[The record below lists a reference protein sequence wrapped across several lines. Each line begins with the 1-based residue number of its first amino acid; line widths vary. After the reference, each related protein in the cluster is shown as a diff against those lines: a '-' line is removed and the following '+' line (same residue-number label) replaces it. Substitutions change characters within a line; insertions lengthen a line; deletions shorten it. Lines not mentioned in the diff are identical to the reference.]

1 MISSIYLFVESIFP
15 FIIIID
21 YGRLQQSTDEG
32 KRVYIS
38 WDCNRL
44 NLSSHVCQVINYL
57 EIEIMILIIC
67 FEELISTFNDK
78 FRSMFLKNCVWKDI
92 LLMLVQCTFELNVPF
107 PSFWRT
113 APLLSWGLL
122 IEHQLQFN
130 FWHWNSSFH
139 HAWCIDYHSLQNFVP
154 IKPVQQ
160 SMIVMM
166 IYQ

>member
-1 MISSIYLFVESIFP
+1 MHIRFELQFFKRSDIQHIPFVESIFP

-21 YGRLQQSTDEG
+21 YGRLQQSTDVG

-92 LLMLVQCTFELNVPF
+92 LFMTYVSPIYLWIKCTFSKFLTDSSLTELR
-107 PSFWRT
+107 SSYRT
-113 APLLSWGLL
+113 PTS
-122 IEHQLQFN
+122 I
-130 FWHWNSSFH
+130 
-139 HAWCIDYHSLQNFVP
+139 
-154 IKPVQQ
+154 
-160 SMIVMM
+160 
-166 IYQ
+166 

>member
-1 MISSIYLFVESIFP
+1 MHIRFELQFFKRSDIQHIPFVESIFP

-107 PSFWRT
+107 LSFWRT

-130 FWHWNSSFH
+130 FLTLKQFISPCLMYWLPFTAEFRPH
-139 HAWCIDYHSLQNFVP
+139 
-154 IKPVQQ
+154 
-160 SMIVMM
+160 
-166 IYQ
+166 

>member
-1 MISSIYLFVESIFP
+1 MNIHYMGQNKKKFWTNRCTFDLNCSFLKEVISSIYLFVESIFP

-92 LLMLVQCTFELNVPF
+92 LFMTYVSPMYLWIKCTFSKFLTDSSLTELR
-107 PSFWRT
+107 SSYRT
-113 APLLSWGLL
+113 PTT
-122 IEHQLQFN
+122 I
-130 FWHWNSSFH
+130 
-139 HAWCIDYHSLQNFVP
+139 
-154 IKPVQQ
+154 
-160 SMIVMM
+160 
-166 IYQ
+166 

>member
-1 MISSIYLFVESIFP
+1 MSPSVRSFVKAKPCFHIN
-15 FIIIID
+15 

-38 WDCNRL
+38 WGCNRL
-44 NLSSHVCQVINYL
+44 NLSSHICQVINYL
-57 EIEIMILIIC
+57 EIEIMILIIWSQ
-67 FEELISTFNDK
+67 ELISTFNDK

-130 FWHWNSSFH
+130 FLTLKQFISPCLMYWLPFT
-139 HAWCIDYHSLQNFVP
+139 AEFRPL
-154 IKPVQQ
+154 
-160 SMIVMM
+160 
-166 IYQ
+166 